1 MIFDFHIRPYYFHL
15 LDNKC
20 LTVYI
25 VNDLSNKFHC
35 TEIDTCSLLPHNEVR
50 HLPLLSVHQ
59 FALVVLGA
67 IIAQLIQYHVR
78 YVWFKSCPPLRRVTP
93 GFSQLKKPTPSQTT
107 IHNNIPQR
115 STTNTQYAKWSGD
128 LVYLSHNQNATV
140 ELFHSNHQDGA
151 TFTRIQ
157 NRAGGSNG
165 FSFQI

>member
-78 YVWFKSCPPLRRVTP
+78 YVWFKSRPLLIRVTP
-93 GFSQLKKPTPSQTT
+93 GFSQLKKTNAITNNHTQQQPTMIYNQHAICQMIRKPC
-107 IHNNIPQR
+107 IPI
-115 STTNTQYAKWSGD
+115 T
-128 LVYLSHNQNATV
+128 
-140 ELFHSNHQDGA
+140 HSKCYCGVVP
-151 TFTRIQ
+151 F
-157 NRAGGSNG
+157 
-165 FSFQI
+165 